1 MTNVWPAGLSLLYLD
16 IIKKIIKVM
25 EKFSIENG
33 KELHFVANVD
43 TQAVDIFLFD
53 PFNESKT
60 RLVTFLN
67 EHKMPGGVWNGTND
81 LNNFNLF
88 FQLSKKYPKIITKKI
103 NVCKE
108 YLWTNGEQ
116 SINKTWNCFKRRV
129 AIKIHK
135 LVK

>member
-1 MTNVWPAGLSLLYLD
+1 
-16 IIKKIIKVM
+16 M

-60 RLVTFLN
+60 RLITFFN
-67 EHKMPGGVWNGTND
+67 ECKMPGGVWNGTND

-103 NVCKE
+103 NACKE

-116 SINKTWNCFKRRV
+116 SINKTWSCFKRRV
-129 AIKIHK
+129 VIKIHK